1 MKKTIYILFLIIIT
15 LYSCSSDDSGN
26 NKFDGRGGVR
36 CQANGIILR
45 SEVTYDGTITL
56 ADVKFTSDNNEEY
69 LIVELTDTKLSQDY
83 GFIRHSVSMTII
95 DVVPESVQEGDIY
108 ILDNEQNSNYGK
120 YVKLLGG
127 IFYNYSTN
135 HEKVGELEIL
145 FHDLENRILA
155 GTFEYDV
162 VDENGEVVEIRNG
175 EFDMEY

>member
-36 CQANGIILR
+36 CQVNGIILR
-45 SEVTYDGTITL
+45 STVTYGGIITL
-56 ADVKFTSDNNEEY
+56 ADVKFTSENNEEY
-69 LIVELTDTKLSQDY
+69 LTVELTDSGPD
-83 GFIRHSVSMTII
+83 FIRHSVSMTII

-120 YVKLLGG
+120 YVKLSGG

-135 HEKVGELEIL
+135 HEKVGRLEIL